1 MYSHF
6 TGASLFLSSNSFTFQ
21 FFSPLFF
28 FSVLGGGIAMGMGA
42 DKLLCTLL
50 LLLPVLGFSG
60 ALKEEWKPGNYVDNK
75 EQAVKFLGDYNTMA
89 EKVFFYSVSASWNY
103 NTNITDHNSQL
114 QVGHLLGS

>member
-6 TGASLFLSSNSFTFQ
+6 TGASLFLSSDSFTFQ

-28 FSVLGGGIAMGMGA
+28 LSVLGGGIAMGTGA

-60 ALKEEWKPGNYVDNK
+60 ALREEWKPGNYSDSK
-75 EQAVKFLGDYNTMA
+75 EQAVKFLDDYNTMA
-89 EKVFFYSVSASWNY
+89 EKVLFFSVSASWNY

-114 QVGHLLGS
+114 QVRHLPGS

>member
-1 MYSHF
+1 MYPHF
-6 TGASLFLSSNSFTFQ
+6 TGASLFLSSKSFTFQ
-21 FFSPLFF
+21 FFSLLFF
-28 FSVLGGGIAMGMGA
+28 FSVLGGGVAMGMGA

-60 ALKEEWKPGNYVDNK
+60 ALKEEWKPGNYSDNK
-75 EQAVKFLGDYNTMA
+75 EQAVKFLHDYNTMA

>member
-6 TGASLFLSSNSFTFQ
+6 TGASLFLSSDSFTFQ
-21 FFSPLFF
+21 IFFPLFF

-50 LLLPVLGFSG
+50 LLLPVLGFSR
-60 ALKEEWKPGNYVDNK
+60 ALREEWKPGNYEDNK
-75 EQAVKFLGDYNTMA
+75 EEAVQFLNEYNTMA
-89 EKVFFYSVSASWNY
+89 EKVFFFSVSASWNY

-114 QVGHLLGS
+114 QVRHLLGS